1 LLERAKIVSLTALRF
16 LRKPTVRPAA
26 GAIGSATRLV
36 ALKVRYGEALKAF
49 GAVGESG
56 STEKEHERVIK
67 DSAEEIVSRD
77 HRVSP

>member
-1 LLERAKIVSLTALRF
+1 
-16 LRKPTVRPAA
+16 
-26 GAIGSATRLV
+26 LV

-56 STEKEHERVIK
+56 STEKEHEMVIK

-77 HRVSP
+77 HRVSPYLNPVVFLPPHMAWRFV